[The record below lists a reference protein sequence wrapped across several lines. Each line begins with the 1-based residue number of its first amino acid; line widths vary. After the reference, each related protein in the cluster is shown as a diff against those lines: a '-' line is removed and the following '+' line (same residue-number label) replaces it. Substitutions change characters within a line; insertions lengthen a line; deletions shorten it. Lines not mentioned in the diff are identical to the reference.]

1 MADEVV
7 NSLEKMNFTLEE
19 EEVIEI
25 SDEDHLKDIEECS
38 QSLIG
43 KFLTCKSFNK
53 KAAQNTLR
61 RSWGLDEELQIVEV
75 GLNLF
80 QFKFKSDFEL
90 DRVLKGEPWTFD
102 NQALMLRR
110 WQPRM
115 TVANVK
121 FTSIALWI
129 QIWDAPFDMISPI
142 VAAKIG
148 NRLGEV
154 VEVEKRKTQDTQ
166 NFFMRVKVELPTSKL
181 IRRGAFIG
189 GLKGLRTW
197 VTFKYER
204 LPMFCHFCGVLG
216 HNLKHCA
223 DEEL

>member
-25 SDEDHLKDIEECS
+25 SDEDHLKDIEEGS

-75 GLNLF
+75 GSNLF

-110 WQPRM
+110 WQLGM
-115 TVANVK
+115 TTANVK
-121 FTSIALWI
+121 FDLIALWI

-142 VAAKIG
+142 VVAEIG
-148 NRLGEV
+148 N
-154 VEVEKRKTQDTQ
+154 
-166 NFFMRVKVELPTSKL
+166 
-181 IRRGAFIG
+181 
-189 GLKGLRTW
+189 
-197 VTFKYER
+197 
-204 LPMFCHFCGVLG
+204 
-216 HNLKHCA
+216 
-223 DEEL
+223 